1 MREANETLVL
11 TMVLSD
17 SKLAADF
24 IFSRIG
30 KDIRLAAPL
39 GLGKPNL
46 LLNFIYDRVKAQ
58 PDHRLEIYTALSL
71 DVPDPGSEL
80 EKRFLSPFLNRHFG
94 ADYIRLS
101 YLKDLRQKTVPP
113 NIAIHEFYFQ
123 AGQHTLDGH
132 SQQNYISLNYTHVA
146 QALFERGV
154 NVVVQM
160 VSKDRKAHKPGYSL
174 SCNPDVTLDLAD
186 LYRKHDRP
194 LLVIGVV
201 HPDLP
206 YLSGDAVVDESFFDV
221 IVDGSSD
228 PQHQLFALPRLP
240 VDEADQMIGFY
251 ASQLVPDDGTLQ
263 IGIGSLSDALV
274 ANLLMRQKNNSVYR
288 DIVERSWAV
297 RPRPI
302 GAHLFTEAFSAGL
315 YGTSEMV
322 MDGFMHL
329 RRAGILK
336 RLIFDLDENKRR
348 YLHGAFFLGSK
359 DLYQWLRDLDA
370 EDFDGLSM
378 TRVSKV
384 NDLYDSHELA
394 LRRQRKRARFFNTC
408 MNVNLLGGVASE
420 TLEDGRVVSGVGGQ
434 YNFVA
439 MSHELPDS
447 HSILMMRSTRTK
459 DRKRLSNV
467 VSAQGHLTIPRH
479 LRDVV
484 ITEYGIACLR
494 AKTDNEVIQ
503 NLIAITDSEFQE
515 ELVWHAKR
523 DLKLDSS
530 YKIPESARKN
540 TPDSVHSFLRPYKK
554 DGFFQSYP
562 FGSDFDLAELKLS
575 QALTRLKKSG
585 TRGLLKSGLSG
596 LSVDKKDYAEELQR
610 MGLFS
615 PVSPSDFFYQR
626 LVLGALVSAK

>member
-1 MREANETLVL
+1 MHKANETLML

-24 IFSRIG
+24 IFSRLG

-46 LLNFIYDRVKAQ
+46 LLNFIYDRVKGQ
-58 PDHRLEIYTALSL
+58 PDHHLEIYTALSL

-80 EKRFLSPFLNRHFG
+80 EKRFLAPFLNRHFG
-94 ADYIRLS
+94 DDYIRLS
-101 YLKDLRQKTVPP
+101 YLRDLRQKSVPP

-146 QALFERGV
+146 QALFDRGV

-160 VSKDRKAHKPGYSL
+160 VSKDRRTKKPYYSL

-186 LYRKHDRP
+186 LYRKHGRP

-221 IVDGSSD
+221 IVDGGSD

-240 VDEADQMIGFY
+240 VDDADQMIGFY

-274 ANLLMRQKNNSVYR
+274 ASLLMRQKDNSMYR
-288 DIVERSWAV
+288 DIVEQSWAL

-302 GAHLFTEAFSAGL
+302 GAHLFTEPFSAGL

-370 EDFDGLSM
+370 EDFEGLSM

-408 MNVNLLGGVASE
+408 MNVNLLGGAASE

-447 HSILMMRSTRTK
+447 HSILMMRSTRIK

-503 NLIAITDSEFQE
+503 NLIAVTDAEFQD
-515 ELVWHAKR
+515 ELVWHAKL
-523 DLKLDSS
+523 DLKLDFS

-540 TPDSVHSFLRPYKK
+540 TPDSMRSFLKPFKK
-554 DGFFQSYP
+554 DGLFQSYP
-562 FGSDFDLAELKLS
+562 FGSDFNSVELKVS
-575 QALTRLKKSG
+575 HALTQLKKSG
-585 TRGLLKSGLSG
+585 GKGLLKFSLAG
-596 LSVDKKDYAEELQR
+596 LSVAKENYAEELQR
-610 MGLFS
+610 MGLFK
-615 PVSPSDFFYQR
+615 PVSAAEFFYQR